1 MTFPPAV
8 AVEHT
13 VSEPANQIIQQQLPL
28 GAYSKLLQNTTDNQN
43 TLELNQD
50 KVQ

>member
-1 MTFPPAV
+1 MAFPPAV

-13 VSEPANQIIQQQLPL
+13 VTEPANQIIQLPL
-28 GAYSKLLQNTTDNQN
+28 GAYSKLIQNTTDNQN